1 LPGQA
6 VHVIGAAAN
15 ADHWAINARGD
26 RAKIAVHCR
35 AMVHLTKKRTLFLG

>member
-1 LPGQA
+1 

-15 ADHWAINARGD
+15 TDHWAIKARGD

-35 AMVHLTKKRTLFLG
+35 AMLHVSKKGMPFLG